1 MTIKEKALS
10 GLRWTAGMRFA
21 SQMLTWAMTL
31 VVIRVLSPADY
42 GLLAMATVI
51 IAFISRLSET
61 GLGSAIVQ
69 KIEIEPDALKKILG
83 LTLTINLAMSILLS
97 LAAPAL
103 AAFFHED
110 RLVLLIQVMSLQF
123 LGWAFMVIPDA
134 VLQKQMEFRKRSMMD
149 LAGSIIS
156 GGTTLA
162 CAFGGWG
169 VWSLVA
175 GTFVSLAWRAVG
187 LNIIMGS
194 WVSPSFSFA
203 GLKPYVLFGGSL
215 SLSGLL
221 WFVYTQADV
230 FIGGRWLGKE
240 ALGYY
245 TVAMHLGSLFNQ
257 RISGILNQVAF
268 PAFSHIQNDLQQVGE
283 KMLLGIRVLSFFGFP
298 CLWGMSAVAPEIV
311 SIILGQKWAP
321 AILPLSILTLIMPLR
336 LIGNFVPNA
345 LQGVGRADVGLKNA
359 IWTCILMVSA
369 FLVGVEWGLA
379 GLSYAWLVGAPLAFL
394 QETVRSMPALGL
406 RKLDMVKSFLPSAL
420 ASLIMYCAVAATR
433 MLAGLDST
441 NLSSMVIL
449 VFVGGVTY
457 ACSALLLNRPGC
469 DEVRRMLRQLTGFRT
484 SF

>member
-10 GLRWTAGMRFA
+10 GLRWTGGMRFV
-21 SQMLTWAMTL
+21 SQLLTWAMTL

-42 GLLAMATVI
+42 GLLAMVSVI
-51 IAFISRLSET
+51 IAFVSRLSEI
-61 GLGSAIVQ
+61 GLGPAIVQ
-69 KIEIEPDALKKILG
+69 KADVAPDTLKKILG
-83 LTLTINLAMSILLS
+83 LVLTINLAISVLLS

-103 AAFFHED
+103 AAFFHDE
-110 RLVLLIQVMSLQF
+110 RLVLLIRVMSLQF

-134 VLQKQMEFRKRSMMD
+134 VLQKQMEFRKRSLMD
-149 LAGSIIS
+149 LGGSVVS

-162 CAFGGWG
+162 CALAGWG
-169 VWSLVA
+169 VWSLAA
-175 GTFVSLAWRAVG
+175 GTFVSLAWRVIG
-187 LNIIMGS
+187 LNVIMGS
-194 WVSPSFSFA
+194 WLSPSFSFS
-203 GLKPYVLFGGSL
+203 GLGQYALFGGYV

-268 PAFSHIQNDLQQVGE
+268 PAFSQIQNDLQQVGE
-283 KMLLGIRVLSFFGFP
+283 KVLLGIRVLSFFAFP

-311 SIILGQKWAP
+311 LIILGEKWAP

-359 IWTCILMVSA
+359 IWTCLLMISA
-369 FLVGVEWGLA
+369 FLVGVGWGLE
-379 GLSYAWLVGAPLAFL
+379 GLSYSWLVGAPLAFL
-394 QETVRSMPALGL
+394 QETMRSMPALGL
-406 RKLDMVKSFLPSAL
+406 RKFDMVKSFLPSAS
-420 ASLIMYCAVAATR
+420 ASLVMYCAVAATR
-433 MLAGLDST
+433 MLAGLDSA
-441 NLSSMVIL
+441 NLSSMLIL
-449 VFVGGVTY
+449 VFVGGATY

-469 DEVRRMLRQLTGFRT
+469 DEVRHMLRQLTGFRAA
-484 SF
+484 S